1 MSSLEVMNPTA
12 EPYAGNVGR
21 IAARPK
27 TLAGA
32 RLGLLW
38 NGKRGGDIALGHV
51 SELLSRQYQG
61 LQIKDYP
68 GAFPCD
74 EGLLLR
80 AVEECDVIVAASA
93 D

>member
-1 MSSLEVMNPTA
+1 MNPAA
-12 EPYAGNVGR
+12 EPYTGDAGR
-21 IAARPK
+21 TAARPN
-27 TLAGA
+27 TLANA

-38 NGKRGGDIALGHV
+38 NGKRGGDIALRRV
-51 SELLSRQYQG
+51 AELLSREYQG
-61 LQIKDYP
+61 LQIQDYP